1 MSDTSLDPLYKLP
14 KSAAVYIAE
23 HGWTQG
29 TEVDA
34 NGRVCLT
41 GALRLCSPVPGD
53 SYLARAV
60 LRRRGRAEAWNV
72 KGSRTA
78 GEVIGYLAE
87 TEISDDDLAQ
97 TFGPQWREIVDQVR
111 AISGATPAQIER
123 LGAAWCAARDWG
135 SARDAAR
142 DAAMGAARGAARDD
156 AAWGSARD
164 AARDAARGS
173 ARDALDAALGA
184 LGAAWGAAGALSVRD
199 LISKNGFTQEHYDI
213 LTGPWRKAIGPL
225 HADDAPLSGV
235 TA

>member
-1 MSDTSLDPLYKLP
+1 MSATSLDPLYKLP
-14 KSAAVYIAE
+14 KSAALYIAE

-29 TEVDA
+29 TEVEAD
-34 NGRVCLT
+34 GRVCLT

-53 SYLARAV
+53 GYIAREV
-60 LRRRGRAEAWNV
+60 FRRRGHAEGWND
-72 KGSRTA
+72 KGGRTA
-78 GEVIGYLAE
+78 GEVIRYLAE
-87 TEISDDDLAQ
+87 TEISDDNLAQ

-123 LGAAWCAARDWG
+123 LGAAW
-135 SARDAAR
+135 
-142 DAAMGAARGAARDD
+142 GAARDD

-164 AARDAARGS
+164 AAWDAARDAAWHAARDAAR
-173 ARDALDAALGA
+173 AAA
-184 LGAAWGAAGALSVRD
+184 LGAAWGTDAALGAARDAAGALSVRD

>member
-1 MSDTSLDPLYKLP
+1 MSATSLDPLYKLP

-34 NGRVCLT
+34 DGKVCLT

-60 LRRRGRAEAWNV
+60 LRRRDRAEDWNDRR
-72 KGSRTA
+72 GRTA

-87 TEISDDDLAQ
+87 TEISDDDLAL

-111 AISGATPAQIER
+111 AISGATPAQIKR
-123 LGAAWCAARDWG
+123 LDAAWDAAG
-135 SARDAAR
+135 AAR
-142 DAAMGAARGAARDD
+142 DAAWDAWDAARAARD
-156 AAWGSARD
+156 AAWN
-164 AARDAARGS
+164 AARDAARA
-173 ARDALDAALGA
+173 ARDAAWDAWDAAQD
-184 LGAAWGAAGALSVRD
+184 AAWDAAGALSVRD
-199 LISKNGFTQEHYDI
+199 LISEDGFTQEHYDI

>member
-1 MSDTSLDPLYKLP
+1 MSATSLDPLYKLP

-29 TEVDA
+29 AEVDA
-34 NGRVCLT
+34 DGRVCLT

-60 LRRRGRAEAWNV
+60 LRRRGRAEDWNDRR
-72 KGSRTA
+72 GRTA

-87 TEISDDDLAQ
+87 TEISDDDLAL

-111 AISGATPAQIER
+111 AISGATPAQIKR
-123 LGAAWCAARDWG
+123 L
-135 SARDAAR
+135 
-142 DAAMGAARGAARDD
+142 D
-156 AAWGSARD
+156 AAWD
-164 AARDAARGS
+164 
-173 ARDALDAALGA
+173 
-184 LGAAWGAAGALSVRD
+184 AAGALSVRD
-199 LISKNGFTQEHYDI
+199 LISEDGFTQEHYDI

>member
-1 MSDTSLDPLYKLP
+1 MSATSLDPLYKLP

-29 TEVDA
+29 TEVEAD
-34 NGRVCLT
+34 GKVCLT

-60 LRRRGRAEAWNV
+60 LRRRGRAEDWNDRR
-72 KGSRTA
+72 GRTA

-123 LGAAWCAARDWG
+123 LGAAWGAARRGTAWDAAWG
-135 SARDAAR
+135 AAWDAARDAAR
-142 DAAMGAARGAARDD
+142 DAA
-156 AAWGSARD
+156 WD
-164 AARDAARGS
+164 AARDAAW
-173 ARDALDAALGA
+173 D
-184 LGAAWGAAGALSVRD
+184 AAWGAAWDAARDAAWGAAWVAASGAARALPVRD